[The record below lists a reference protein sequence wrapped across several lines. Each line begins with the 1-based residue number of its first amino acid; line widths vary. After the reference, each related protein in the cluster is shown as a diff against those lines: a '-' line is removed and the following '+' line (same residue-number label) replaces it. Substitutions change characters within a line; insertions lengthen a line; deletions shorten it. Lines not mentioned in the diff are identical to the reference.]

1 MERLSLDDNN
11 FPAQDLEIF
20 TPFQELKLLR
30 ISGIRKPSY
39 FYGSLKPL
47 QKLEK
52 LEFLHIDGTDINRG
66 LEYLPDSVK
75 KLYCTTVSRSDAK
88 VIDIYEELQP
98 FGGDIT
104 K

>member
-1 MERLSLDDNN
+1 LERLSLDDNN

-52 LEFLHIDGTDINRG
+52 LELLNISGTDITHS

-75 KLYCTTVSRSDAK
+75 ELYCNPYRSDAK
-88 VIDIYEELQP
+88 VIDLYEELQP
-98 FGGDIT
+98 FENDIT